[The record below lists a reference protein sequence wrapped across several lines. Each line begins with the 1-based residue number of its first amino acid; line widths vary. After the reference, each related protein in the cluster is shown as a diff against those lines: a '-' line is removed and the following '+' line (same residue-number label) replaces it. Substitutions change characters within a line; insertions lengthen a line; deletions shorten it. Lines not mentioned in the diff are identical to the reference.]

1 MKHKDF
7 EMFYEIYYQPLLLYA
22 ISLTKNIADAEDIVA
37 NTFVKALL
45 SFKKGNLEA
54 WLYTVLKNEFYQFY
68 KKRKRIIQE
77 NDFNINQIKDPTN
90 ILKELIKEEDKR
102 WLYSQIYQLEKTERE
117 LMLLSLQTDLKDEE
131 IARRLEISVENL
143 RVMRHRV
150 KQKLMKEA
158 S

>member
-22 ISLTKNIADAEDIVA
+22 ISLTKNKADAEDIVA

-68 KKRKRIIQE
+68 KKKKRIVQE
-77 NDFNINQIKDPTN
+77 NDFNINQIEDQTN
-90 ILKELIKEEDKR
+90 LLKELIEEENKR
-102 WLYSQIYQLEKTERE
+102 WLYTQIYQMQDIEKE

-131 IARRLEISVENL
+131 IAKHLEISIENV
-143 RVMRHRV
+143 RVMRHRI